1 MYNRRERN
9 KPGKFNRRPKGGLLA
24 LMGAGA
30 DPAPSGSTGYADID
44 AMIARSEARSRQIDE
59 LLASVRA
66 NAPERLRN
74 TPGFRLLAGG
84 GAPAQSGILPDASM
98 EPMGYEPPP
107 VTADYFATP
116 TPTEYQDFAAPPPTE
131 YRGFTPIAELR
142 AGYDDFIRD
151 QGLVNPDY
159 PELPTD
165 ADLNAN
171 YEQSLRDRGIP
182 VPLPQTEGSMMTSDY
197 AGLLDRLGALVP
209 QDDPFEAR
217 LGNYMTQDGMQAY
230 VDYLRSIMRSG
241 RAGVQ

>member
-44 AMIARSEARSRQIDE
+44 AMIARSEARSREIDE

-98 EPMGYEPPP
+98 EPMRYEPPP

-116 TPTEYQDFAAPPPTE
+116 APIE
-131 YRGFTPIAELR
+131 
-142 AGYDDFIRD
+142 
-151 QGLVNPDY
+151 Y
-159 PELPTD
+159 PELPTQ
-165 ADLNAN
+165 ADLDAN
-171 YEQSLRDRGIP
+171 YAQSLRDQGMP
-182 VPLPQTEGSMMTSDY
+182 VPLPQTEGSMMTSEY

-230 VDYLRSIMRSG
+230 IDYLRSLMRSG

>member
-1 MYNRRERN
+1 
-9 KPGKFNRRPKGGLLA
+9 
-24 LMGAGA
+24 
-30 DPAPSGSTGYADID
+30 
-44 AMIARSEARSRQIDE
+44 MIARSEARSRQIDE

-116 TPTEYQDFAAPPPTE
+116 APTEYQDFAAPPPTE

-142 AGYDDFIRD
+142 SAYDDFIRD
-151 QGLVNPDY
+151 QGLINSDY

-165 ADLNAN
+165 EDFNAEYAGQLRRQAASEAQRSAGVLPTAGNEPRTGDYIPAREPYDPPPTLTEQDLVTLARAESMGAAPPALIAMFN
-171 YEQSLRDRGIP
+171 GIP
-182 VPLPQTEGSMMTSDY
+182 TGTPLSGQEAMI
-197 AGLLDRLGALVP
+197 LRALR
-209 QDDPFEAR
+209 QAAR
-217 LGNYMTQDGMQAY
+217 
-230 VDYLRSIMRSG
+230 
-241 RAGVQ
+241 

>member
-1 MYNRRERN
+1 MYNRSKSG
-9 KPGKFNRRPKGGLLA
+9 KPNRRPKGGLLA
-24 LMGAGA
+24 LM
-30 DPAPSGSTGYADID
+30 DPQAAPTSTGYADID
-44 AMIARSEARSRQIDE
+44 AMIARSEARRREIDE

-116 TPTEYQDFAAPPPTE
+116 APTEYQDFAAPAPTE

-217 LGNYMTQDGMQAY
+217 LENYMTQDGMQAY